1 MNLEKKAILYAIVA
15 VVVTHALAF
24 ATWGVLDYFHDKE
37 QDKVLTIYGA
47 NDIYYANVDKLHIGT
62 ESGRVDTTFTSF
74 LDMALFL
81 DELSANDTND
91 YDEWAVRAT
100 IEYTEVH
107 ICGSKVSVVTP
118 DVSSDTTF
126 TFRLNA
132 SDTLDDGSVVFYS
145 LD

>member
-1 MNLEKKAILYAIVA
+1 MTFQKALLIAAIVVA
-15 VVVTHALAF
+15 VIYGIIF
-24 ATWGVLDYFHDKE
+24 ASFGTFVYFHDKE
-37 QDKVLTIYGA
+37 EDKVLTIYGA
-47 NDIYYANVDKLHIGT
+47 NDIYYANVDELHIGT
-62 ESGRVDTTFTSF
+62 ESGRVDSTFSSF

-81 DELSANDTND
+81 DDLSANDTND
-91 YDEWAVRAT
+91 YDEWAVRST

-126 TFRLNA
+126 KFKLNA
-132 SDTLDDGSVVFYS
+132 SDTLDDGSVVFYT